1 MILSD
6 REIKKLVEDKK
17 AVSTKK
23 GPSINMDKQLGPSS
37 LDLRLGYTF
46 GILNTRKVEM
56 IDTKDMSKYNQY
68 IEEEKH
74 SSEDGVIVHPG
85 EFILGTTLETVDM
98 PDDIVGRV
106 EGRSS
111 YGRLG
116 IIIHTTAGF
125 IDSGFKGQITLE
137 IQNLGNVPVKIYP
150 EDRICQ
156 IAFETMSSP
165 AEIPY
170 GKKTDSKYMNQEG
183 ATFSRLKNEKR

>member
-165 AEIPY
+165 AKTPY